1 MSFVLT
7 GCLGFLDELPFTN
20 NLERDSIMKLVTAT
34 LVALTGLSLCA
45 APIAFAQ
52 ATTANAAADTGAIE
66 TKLKSMEDSWAAAQL
81 QKDRGASVVEGLLAT
96 DYTGVGSKGEIR
108 NKSEHLEHIKS
119 DTDTY
124 SDSKNNS
131 MKVHVYAP
139 NLATVAGTST
149 EKGKDKD
156 GKAFSRSFAWVDTWM
171 DRSGQWQCIASSGTA
186 ITK

>member
-7 GCLGFLDELPFTN
+7 GCPGVLDELPFTN
-20 NLERDSIMKLVTAT
+20 NLKGHCIMKLTTAT
-34 LVALTGLSLCA
+34 LVAFAGLSLCA

-52 ATTANAAADTGAIE
+52 ATTANTADTSAIE

-81 QKDRGASVVEGLLAT
+81 QKDKGVSVVSGMLAS
-96 DYTGVGSKGEIR
+96 DYAGVGQKGEMR
-108 NKSEHLEHIKS
+108 DKAGQLEHMMS

-124 SDSKNNS
+124 TDSKNDT

-156 GKAFSRSFAWVDTWM
+156 GKEFSRSYAWLDTWM
-171 DRSGQWQCIASSGTA
+171 DRGGQWQCIASSGTA
-186 ITK
+186 LTK

>member
-1 MSFVLT
+1 
-7 GCLGFLDELPFTN
+7 
-20 NLERDSIMKLVTAT
+20 MKLITAT

-52 ATTANAAADTGAIE
+52 SASADTGAIE

-81 QKDRGASVVEGLLAT
+81 QKDRGVSVVGGMLAS
-96 DYTGVGSKGEIR
+96 DYAGVGAKGEIW
-108 NKSEHLEHIKS
+108 NKTEHLEHIKS

-131 MKVHVYAP
+131 LKVHVYAP
-139 NLATVAGTST
+139 NLATVCGTTT
-149 EKGKDKD
+149 EKGKDKE
-156 GKAFSRSFAWVDTWM
+156 GKEFSRSYAWVDTWM
-171 DRSGQWQCIASSGTA
+171 DRGGQWQCIASSLIP